1 MDDIVGIAVILIALR
16 ALRAVADRFVL
27 TDGPPGWPLGEVSRE
42 SFWRRTLPWP
52 HGVQEDSDI
61 AWHVPRP
68 VEPTDE
74 RGQTPRLDEGRPLPP
89 TRPQS
94 RVVGR

>member
-1 MDDIVGIAVILIALR
+1 MDDIVGIVVILIGLR
-16 ALRAVADRFVL
+16 ALRAVADRFML
-27 TDGPPGWPLGEVSRE
+27 SDGPPGWPLGEVSRE

-52 HGVQEDSDI
+52 QGVQEDSEI

-68 VEPTDE
+68 VEPAETQRRARAEE
-74 RGQTPRLDEGRPLPP
+74 RPRPP

>member
-1 MDDIVGIAVILIALR
+1 MDDIVGIVVILIGLR
-16 ALRAVADRFVL
+16 ALRAVADRFML
-27 TDGPPGWPLGEVSRE
+27 SDGPPGWPLGEVSRE

-52 HGVQEDSDI
+52 RGVQEDSDI

-68 VEPTDE
+68 VEPIDVESPPLT
-74 RGQTPRLDEGRPLPP
+74 GGRAVPP

>member
-1 MDDIVGIAVILIALR
+1 MLWGLR
-16 ALRAVADRFVL
+16 SVADRFL
-27 TDGPPGWPLGEVSRE
+27 RSEGPPGWPLGEESRE

-68 VEPTDE
+68 TEPADARQRVRYGE
-74 RGQTPRLDEGRPLPP
+74 RPVPP